1 MYTRKELLCL
11 FYERLFFEL
20 RKCFFFYAWSFATC
34 CRARLRTD
42 RFRPLS
48 GLIQQNRPEK
58 ELSRILKIFESNSFN
73 LRCTVGSS
81 KGCKVLSSDE
91 SSENRKVVLFF
102 FFKMIQLNYLIW

>member
-20 RKCFFFYAWSFATC
+20 RKCFFFMLDHL
-34 CRARLRTD
+34 RLVVVQDCVLD

-102 FFKMIQLNYLIW
+102 FFKMIQLNYLI